1 MRRKHRTRGRL
12 VLGGVLVMSGG
23 GRERKRMLSRPK
35 HVIQKGKVPPTGSGP
50 GEAKNS
56 LGVAMAA
63 VYRGRS

>member
-1 MRRKHRTRGRL
+1 MR
-12 VLGGVLVMSGG
+12 SGG
-23 GRERKRMLSRPK
+23 GRERKRMLSRSK